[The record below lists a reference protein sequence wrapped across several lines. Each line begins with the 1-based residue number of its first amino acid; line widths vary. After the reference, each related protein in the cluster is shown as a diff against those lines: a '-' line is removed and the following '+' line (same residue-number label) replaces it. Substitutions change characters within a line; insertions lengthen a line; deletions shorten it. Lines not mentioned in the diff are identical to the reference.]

1 MVRNKNRK
9 NNILMIFGIILFR
22 IVLEI
27 VMWYFVFPRYPS
39 RYEIDINV
47 LNVALSVLFF
57 IISLLIITVMY
68 SKKKRL
74 TSSLIIV
81 LLIYLISYIP
91 SNLLIAYC
99 GYEIGYVLMFNTF
112 WFLMLGLSYFVSK
125 IRHKPYI
132 LPEKEYKFYKEHNYA
147 MQRTVMVLDRKQAN
161 QFKWVYF
168 GFIMVLS
175 AYALFLSY
183 KANGLRLTLSFDN
196 VYDMREETAGLFG
209 TFDSL
214 FIKVF
219 STAVLPISMGF
230 ALKNKKVL
238 MAIWLFFMTVVMF
251 SIGGNKSYLLV
262 IMACMIVFPIIS
274 DNIIKKIPF
283 ILAVGL
289 AVLLILHKITDE
301 WKPVDYAVDVLI
313 RRTMFTPA
321 EIGYSYY
328 RFFQEN
334 PAIWLA
340 DEAFIVRLGWTGPY
354 NETPLSTVVGMAM
367 YGTTGINNGL
377 FGNALGEFGN
387 LGIVIF
393 PIIFAFF
400 AWLIDG
406 CTFNLETKAIF
417 SFIASYVIILPNISI
432 AGLLYVFVLPL
443 FGLSLLYKLSG
454 QAYFRQ
460 RSEIRFAKLIHK
472 SKREKL

>member
-1 MVRNKNRK
+1 M
-9 NNILMIFGIILFR
+9 M
-22 IVLEI
+22 
-27 VMWYFVFPRYPS
+27 
-39 RYEIDINV
+39 
-47 LNVALSVLFF
+47 
-57 IISLLIITVMY
+57 
-68 SKKKRL
+68 
-74 TSSLIIV
+74 
-81 LLIYLISYIP
+81 
-91 SNLLIAYC
+91 
-99 GYEIGYVLMFNTF
+99 
-112 WFLMLGLSYFVSK
+112 
-125 IRHKPYI
+125 
-132 LPEKEYKFYKEHNYA
+132 
-147 MQRTVMVLDRKQAN
+147 
-161 QFKWVYF
+161 
-168 GFIMVLS
+168 
-175 AYALFLSY
+175 
-183 KANGLRLTLSFDN
+183 
-196 VYDMREETAGLFG
+196 
-209 TFDSL
+209 
-214 FIKVF
+214 
-219 STAVLPISMGF
+219 
-230 ALKNKKVL
+230 
-238 MAIWLFFMTVVMF
+238 
-251 SIGGNKSYLLV
+251 
-262 IMACMIVFPIIS
+262 
-274 DNIIKKIPF
+274 
-283 ILAVGL
+283 
-289 AVLLILHKITDE
+289 
-301 WKPVDYAVDVLI
+301 LI

-460 RSEIRFAKLIHK
+460 RSEIRFAKLVRK